1 MNNTQKV
8 TVELKDGKFK
18 LANAAKIEDLNPKA
32 LIICAAAECAG
43 YTIMHILRKDNIEPK
58 RLEITV
64 EGTLD
69 TPMLAP
75 ESQYVGFNVRYN
87 IDCKNIADQSRL
99 SSAVRQAQEYQCG
112 VIAMLRRIAP
122 VSHDISIVSTE
133 TVEI

>member
-1 MNNTQKV
+1 
-8 TVELKDGKFK
+8 
-18 LANAAKIEDLNPKA
+18 
-32 LIICAAAECAG
+32 
-43 YTIMHILRKDNIEPK
+43 MHILRKDNVILK
-58 RLEITV
+58 SMEITV